1 MTRAANTCSIAA
13 MGTIRILNHTGDTRV
28 QWATDDRASVA
39 RAIRLFGD
47 QQRRGV
53 AFARTGGQPAAAAH
67 IITEFDP
74 SAEEIIFTRPVA
86 GG

>member
-1 MTRAANTCSIAA
+1 
-13 MGTIRILNHTGDTRV
+13 MGTIRILDHTGDTRL
-28 QWATDDRASVA
+28 QWSIDDRASVA
-39 RAIRLFGD
+39 KAIRLFGD
-47 QQRRGV
+47 QRRRGV
-53 AFARTGGQPAAAAH
+53 AFARTCGQPASAAR